1 MWAVGGRAWILRLD
15 NSHLLELDSHR
26 ARGHGELVRE
36 PAHHVLDA
44 HAIAGKTEPAP
55 PHLGKRHQQLRRERA
70 GLPLVEVAA
79 RLEEAD
85 RLPSIIKRSR
95 PQHPPSS
102 YVTQPSG
109 NDADKERKLGRL
121 IPARARSLSP
131 ASDRSRSTSAHRE
144 RARTVPRLKGLLHLP
159 IWLIVRYLDGP
170 RPEQIDK
177 GRPGH
182 TSALSFSDRDLN
194 LSLRVVWV
202 SIGFHF
208 KSAMAKQTLVPH
220 EP

>member
-85 RLPSIIKRSR
+85 CWLA
-95 PQHPPSS
+95 
-102 YVTQPSG
+102 G
-109 NDADKERKLGRL
+109 L
-121 IPARARSLSP
+121 RAVHEP
-131 ASDRSRSTSAHRE
+131 
-144 RARTVPRLKGLLHLP
+144 
-159 IWLIVRYLDGP
+159 
-170 RPEQIDK
+170 
-177 GRPGH
+177 
-182 TSALSFSDRDLN
+182 
-194 LSLRVVWV
+194 
-202 SIGFHF
+202 
-208 KSAMAKQTLVPH
+208 MPH
-220 EP
+220 EDMAELL